1 MKRLLTTVA
10 AVAIA
15 TVASGGLLAGFAG
28 SAAAAT
34 PPPWEPDGNS
44 VGGLTFYNAAGT
56 VITGGSTSDSPIAAY
71 VQGNTVVRAGDNKAT
86 LFGYLPVNGQV
97 PGQWSGE
104 ALGASTPFPNAG
116 APASVSSTLPV
127 ETGASGDE
135 SIVTLAQ
142 DFPNN
147 DNSSDGYKGIYQL
160 RLRTSSTS
168 GGGLTTTYDSA
179 DIQITG
185 TTWSVV
191 YSAATPA
198 TPTTTTLTTT
208 PGSPQNHGTSVTLNA
223 VVSPSTA
230 AGTVQFLDGATPIG
244 SPVTVTSGAASTSTS
259 TLSVGAHT
267 LGAVFTP
274 TVPANFGASTAPTVP
289 FSINSVPAAG
299 TTTALSV
306 NPTEAPAFTAVN
318 LTANVTKTSDS
329 SALGS
334 GDGSVKFFDNGTSLL
349 GSAPVG
355 AGGVATLS
363 YSAFTVGPHS
373 ITAQFVPTD
382 STVFSTSTSLA
393 IPFTADEPTSTP
405 DPQTL
410 EVNIPAGT
418 LTITTPYNPSN
429 PFNLGTA
436 NFSPDDSAFT
446 ASAPFGDG
454 ANPQNGVT
462 VTDTRA
468 GDQGWTASA
477 TVTDFAD
484 PSNDLING
492 QNLSFTGVTPS
503 YITGNALQSGVV
515 ASDVTS
521 TPPGGTPY
529 GAAASGS
536 DGLKGGPHAFAT
548 APAGTSTGEVFLD
561 GVLTLNAPTSTP
573 SGEYTATL
581 TFTIA

>member
-10 AVAIA
+10 TVAVA
-15 TVASGGLLAGFAG
+15 TVASGGLIAG

-44 VGGLTFYNAAGT
+44 VGGLTFFNSSGT

-86 LFGYLPVNGQV
+86 LYGYLPVNGQV

-104 ALGASTPFPNAG
+104 ALGASTLFPHAG
-116 APASVSSTLPV
+116 APASVSTTLPV

-135 SIVTLAQ
+135 TIATLAS
-142 DFPNN
+142 DFPNL
-147 DNSSDGYKGIYQL
+147 DTSADGYKGIYQL

-191 YSAATPA
+191 YSAAIPA

-274 TVPANFGASTAPTVP
+274 TVPANFGGSTAPTVP
-289 FSINSVPAAG
+289 FTINSVPAAG

-306 NPTEAPAFTAVN
+306 NPTSAPAFTAVN

-329 SALGS
+329 SVLGS
-334 GDGSVKFFDNGTSLL
+334 GSGNVKFFDNGSTTAF

-363 YSAFTVGPHS
+363 YSAFAVGAHS

-382 STVFSTSTSLA
+382 STVYSTSTSLA
-393 IPFTADEPTSTP
+393 IPFTATEPTSAP

-418 LTITTPYNPSN
+418 LTITTPYSPSN

-436 NFSPDDSAFT
+436 NLSPGNSEFT
-446 ASAPFGDG
+446 ASAPFGNG

-462 VTDTRA
+462 ITDTRA

-492 QNLSFTGVTPS
+492 QNLSLTGLTTS
-503 YITGNALQSGVV
+503 YVTGNALQSGVGV
-515 ASDVTS
+515 TDVTS

-548 APAGTSTGEVFLD
+548 APVGTSIGEVFVD